1 MDLRE
6 EDRKAGDPASGLSGT
21 ALVTGGAR
29 RVGAAIA
36 RSLHGAGMN
45 VVIHYRA
52 SGADA
57 RALAAELNQLRPD
70 SALSLR
76 ANLLAVDQL
85 ARLAEQTL
93 EHWGRLDVLVNNAST
108 YYETPLGS
116 INESAFDDLLGTN
129 LKAPLFLSQACA
141 PALRQARGAIVNI
154 SDLYARKPL
163 AARAPYCAAKAG
175 LEAMTRVLALELA
188 PEVRVNAVAPSGILW
203 PIDDSVDPQRQKEH
217 LARVPLQRLGGAEA
231 IAEAVR
237 YLVRPAAAFVTG
249 TTLAVDGGEG
259 LL

>member
-1 MDLRE
+1 M
-6 EDRKAGDPASGLSGT
+6 SGT

-45 VVIHYRA
+45 VAIHYRA

-57 RALAAELNQLRPD
+57 RALAAELNLLRPD

-85 ARLAEQTL
+85 ARLAEQAL

-108 YYETPLGS
+108 YYETPLGG
-116 INESAFDDLLGTN
+116 ITESAFDDLVGTN

-141 PALRQARGAIVNI
+141 PALRAAGGAIVNI

-188 PEVRVNAVAPSGILW
+188 PLVRVNAVAPSGILV
-203 PIDDSVDPQRQKEH
+203 PIDDSVDAERREATPGARA
-217 LARVPLQRLGGAEA
+217 LAKARRRRGYRRGGALPGRSGRGL
-231 IAEAVR
+231 R
-237 YLVRPAAAFVTG
+237 YRDHARS
-249 TTLAVDGGEG
+249 
-259 LL
+259 

>member
-1 MDLRE
+1 MNLRA
-6 EDRKAGDPASGLSGT
+6 DQPGASLSGT
-21 ALVTGGAR
+21 ALVTGGGR

-36 RSLHGAGMN
+36 RGLHQAGMN

-76 ANLLAVDQL
+76 ANLLALDQL
-85 ARLAEQTL
+85 TRLAQQTQ
-93 EHWGRLDVLVNNAST
+93 ERWGRLDVLVNNAST
-108 YYETPLGS
+108 YYETPLGGIS
-116 INESAFDDLLGTN
+116 ESAFDDLIGTN

-141 PALRQARGAIVNI
+141 PALRQAGGAIVNI

-175 LEAMTRVLALELA
+175 LEAITRVLALELA
-188 PEVRVNAVAPSGILW
+188 PQVRVNAVAPSGILW
-203 PIDDSVDPQRQKEH
+203 PIDDSVDAARQREH
-217 LARVPLQRLGGAEA
+217 LARVPAGRLGGAAA
-231 IAEAVR
+231 IAAAVN
-237 YLVRPAAAFVTG
+237 YLVSPAAAFVTG

>member
-1 MDLRE
+1 MNLRA
-6 EDRKAGDPASGLSGT
+6 DQPGASLSGT
-21 ALVTGGAR
+21 ALVTGGGR

-36 RSLHGAGMN
+36 RGLHQAGMN

-76 ANLLAVDQL
+76 ANLLALDQL
-85 ARLAEQTL
+85 TRLAQQTQ
-93 EHWGRLDVLVNNAST
+93 ERWGRLDVLVNNAST
-108 YYETPLGS
+108 YYETPLGGIS
-116 INESAFDDLLGTN
+116 ESAFDDLVGTN

-141 PALRQARGAIVNI
+141 PALRQAGGAIVNI

-175 LEAMTRVLALELA
+175 LEAITRVLALELA
-188 PEVRVNAVAPSGILW
+188 PQVRVNAVAPSGILW
-203 PIDDSVDPQRQKEH
+203 PIDDSVDAARQREH
-217 LARVPLQRLGGAEA
+217 LARVPAGRLGGAAA
-231 IAEAVR
+231 IAAAVN
-237 YLVRPAAAFVTG
+237 YLVSPAAAFVTG

>member
-1 MDLRE
+1 MNLRADQPGE
-6 EDRKAGDPASGLSGT
+6 SLSGT
-21 ALVTGGAR
+21 ALVTGGGR

-36 RSLHGAGMN
+36 RGLHQAGMN

-76 ANLLAVDQL
+76 ANLLALDQL
-85 ARLAEQTL
+85 ARLGQQAQER
-93 EHWGRLDVLVNNAST
+93 WGRLDVLVNNAST
-108 YYETPLGS
+108 YYETPLGGIS
-116 INESAFDDLLGTN
+116 ESAFDDLVGTN

-141 PALRQARGAIVNI
+141 PALRQAGGAIVNI

-175 LEAMTRVLALELA
+175 LEAITRVLALELA
-188 PEVRVNAVAPSGILW
+188 PQVRVNAVAPSGILW
-203 PIDDSVDPQRQKEH
+203 PIDDSVDPARQREH
-217 LARVPLQRLGGAEA
+217 LARVPAGRLGGAAA
-231 IAEAVR
+231 IAAAVS
-237 YLVRPAAAFVTG
+237 YLVSPAAAFVTG

>member
-1 MDLRE
+1 MNLR
-6 EDRKAGDPASGLSGT
+6 AGHTAELQGV

-36 RSLHGAGMN
+36 RALHQAGMK
-45 VVIHYRA
+45 VAIHYRA

-57 RALAAELNQLRPD
+57 RALAAELNRLRPD

-85 ARLAEQTL
+85 GRLAEEVQT
-93 EHWGRLDVLVNNAST
+93 HWGRLDLLVNNAST

-116 INESAFDDLLGTN
+116 LTENAFDDLIGTN
-129 LKAPLFLSQACA
+129 LKAPLFLAQACA
-141 PALRQARGAIVNI
+141 PALCQARGSIVNI

-163 AARAPYCAAKAG
+163 KGRAPYCAAKAG
-175 LEAMTRVLALELA
+175 LEAATQVLALELA
-188 PEVRVNAVAPSGILW
+188 PEVRVNAIAPSGILW
-203 PIDDSVDPQRQKEH
+203 PSDGSVDEAGQQQH

-231 IAEAVR
+231 IAKAVL
-237 YLVRPAAAFVTG
+237 YLASPAADFVTG
-249 TTLAVDGGEG
+249 TTLGVDGGEG